1 MATAF
6 IRTIVLYFLIM
17 VGLRL
22 LGKRQIG
29 ELEPIELVLT
39 LLISDLAAVPMQDF
53 GIPLLNGVIPI
64 VTLLLLSMLLSW
76 GSVRSIRLRRL
87 ICGSPTAL
95 ILDGKVQQDAMRHN
109 RFTLDE
115 LIEELRSQGVTDL
128 TSVKYAV
135 LETDGQ
141 LSVLLYP
148 DEQPATPKQL
158 ESPSRTTPFSRTSSS
173 MTGGYWAKTSRSR
186 VWMPRGSTKP
196 CARRATTPRR
206 RFFCS
211 RSTARAKFC
220 ASERTVP
227 NEAIFLDPV
236 LPAAR
241 ALWRGALECRRRRRL
256 SYRLVRSA
264 RQIAGHRAGGELGQR
279 AR

>member
-158 ESPSRTTPFSRTSSS
+158 GKPVKDDTFLPHIFIND
-173 MTGGYWAKTSRSR
+173 GR
-186 VWMPRGSTKP
+186 VMGENLSLAGLDAAWLDKP

-241 ALWRGALECRRRRRL
+241 ALWRGALECRRRRR
-256 SYRLVRSA
+256 SCHRLVRSA

>member
-53 GIPLLNGVIPI
+53 GIPLL
-64 VTLLLLSMLLSW
+64 
-76 GSVRSIRLRRL
+76 
-87 ICGSPTAL
+87 
-95 ILDGKVQQDAMRHN
+95 DGKVQQDAMRHN

-135 LETDGQ
+135 RETDGQ

-158 ESPSRTTPFSRTSSS
+158 GKPVKDDTFLPHIFINDGRVLGENLSLAGLDTAWLDKTVRAQGYHAPS
-173 MTGGYWAKTSRSR
+173 
-186 VWMPRGSTKP
+186 
-196 CARRATTPRR
+196 
-206 RFFCS
+206 
-211 RSTARAKFC
+211 
-220 ASERTVP
+220 E
-227 NEAIFLDPV
+227 IFLLSLD
-236 LPAAR
+236 
-241 ALWRGALECRRRRRL
+241 GAGKILCIGKD
-256 SYRLVRSA
+256 SA
-264 RQIAGHRAGGELGQR
+264 K
-279 AR
+279 

>member
-87 ICGSPTAL
+87 LCADENTLPRPGEDRPGR
-95 ILDGKVQQDAMRHN
+95 GKRKVA
-109 RFTLDE
+109 
-115 LIEELRSQGVTDL
+115 
-128 TSVKYAV
+128 
-135 LETDGQ
+135 
-141 LSVLLYP
+141 
-148 DEQPATPKQL
+148 
-158 ESPSRTTPFSRTSSS
+158 
-173 MTGGYWAKTSRSR
+173 
-186 VWMPRGSTKP
+186 
-196 CARRATTPRR
+196 
-206 RFFCS
+206 
-211 RSTARAKFC
+211 
-220 ASERTVP
+220 
-227 NEAIFLDPV
+227 
-236 LPAAR
+236 
-241 ALWRGALECRRRRRL
+241 
-256 SYRLVRSA
+256 
-264 RQIAGHRAGGELGQR
+264 
-279 AR
+279 

>member
-87 ICGSPTAL
+87 ICGSPAAL

-115 LIEELRSQGVTDL
+115 LTQELRNQGILDIA
-128 TSVKYAV
+128 SVEYAV
-135 LETDGQ
+135 LETNGQ
-141 LSVLLYP
+141 LNIILAPAQQPVTAEQMHMETEDTGYFSILINNGRILRDNLKRMGR
-148 DEQPATPKQL
+148 DERWLQKQ
-158 ESPSRTTPFSRTSSS
+158 
-173 MTGGYWAKTSRSR
+173 
-186 VWMPRGSTKP
+186 VQQ
-196 CARRATTPRR
+196 
-206 RFFCS
+206 
-211 RSTARAKFC
+211 
-220 ASERTVP
+220 
-227 NEAIFLDPV
+227 
-236 LPAAR
+236 
-241 ALWRGALECRRRRRL
+241 RGAQC
-256 SYRLVRSA
+256 
-264 RQIAGHRAGGELGQR
+264 IADVYLLMMNDAGQVYFAAKELG
-279 AR
+279 